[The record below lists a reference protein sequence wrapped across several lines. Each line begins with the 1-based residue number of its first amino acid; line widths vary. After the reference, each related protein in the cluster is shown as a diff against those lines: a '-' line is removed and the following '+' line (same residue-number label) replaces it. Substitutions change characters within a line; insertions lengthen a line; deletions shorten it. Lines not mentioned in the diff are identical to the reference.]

1 MKSIFLIS
9 AVTFLFQLS
18 LTAQGVIS
26 FPEAKVLYR
35 NHDNIVRIGFAD
47 KPQDFTLHAHGADLS
62 KSSEGVFIVRP
73 YEKVRQVALLCVDSK
88 GDTISNYL
96 FDCLSLSEPLL
107 QWGGVTVEN
116 EYSFNDDPF
125 IDIRLPSGS
134 LINID
139 YKLLNWQIT
148 LNNISYSGKGN
159 VLSENIMNTIRNEC
173 QSKASIDIKLKVDYQ
188 NTVGIA
194 SIEKD
199 IRVYSENYLSN
210 SDEYRNIW
218 NNSRIVVIDKAQNT
232 TAIFDESNPFSMVS
246 LIRQN
251 YIKNVFPMSV
261 LTAERLQAQ
270 GANLPIGFLG
280 LVSDAPLIE
289 SDSLKANYGLEKVED
304 GNYVYPPRTEYYFE
318 VNDIDRII
326 LFLKDNANQKNGLT
340 INSISHV
347 ALCKKFGDNDKYD
360 VVLSFPFHS
369 NLLDLGIIALQE
381 SDEINANRFI
391 KMQNELAD
399 STAVIN
405 ENYFFS
411 ISPNS
416 PNKVNYNAGGYYLVK
431 NRNRE
436 IDFEFSFSSDLEKPG
451 FRPLF
456 QFDYDADNFS
466 AEAMHNMNSF
476 SWEANHDIFK
486 SLNNAIHSVDYDS
499 IISDIPL
506 MTMYGEDSLDLD
518 GNLVYPIDYHI
529 HKIHFKTNFQ
539 NQSASPLKVVL
550 KHQLELNSQD
560 RYVFRPIEVIYCA
573 KNNSN
578 SEWFVVA
585 SIDLDSLKTDN
596 YSFLDQP
603 KIEWIQILE
612 NEMKKGKVIHL
623 KNRKEKGKLNK
634 EINIDF

>member
-9 AVTFLFQLS
+9 AVTILFQLS

-26 FPEAKVLYR
+26 LPEANVLYR

-47 KPQDFTLHAHGADLS
+47 KSQDFTLHADGADLS
-62 KSSEGVFIVRP
+62 KSSDGVFVVRP

-96 FDCLSLSEPLL
+96 FRCQSLPEPIL
-107 QWGGVTVEN
+107 QWGSHLISN
-116 EYSFNDDPF
+116 KYSFNNDPF
-125 IDIRLPSGS
+125 IGVSLPPGS

-148 LNNISYSGKGN
+148 LNDISYSGKGN
-159 VLSENIMNTIRNEC
+159 LLSENIMKIIRNEC
-173 QSKASIDIKLKVDYQ
+173 QNKASIDIKLKVDYQ
-188 NTVGIA
+188 NTAGIA

-199 IRVYSENYLSN
+199 IRVHSENYLSN

-218 NNSRIVVIDKAQNT
+218 NNSQIVVIDKAQNT
-232 TAIFDESNPFSMVS
+232 SAIFDESNPFSMVS

-251 YIKNVFPMSV
+251 YIKNAFPMTV

-270 GANLPIGFLG
+270 EANLPIAFLG
-280 LVSDAPLIE
+280 VDADFPLIE
-289 SDSLKANYGLEKVED
+289 SDSLHANYGLEKIED
-304 GNYVYPPRTEYYFE
+304 GNYVYPPRAEYYFE

-326 LFLKDNANQKNGLT
+326 LFLKDNENQKNGLT

-347 ALCKKFGDNDKYD
+347 AFCKKFGDNDKYD

-391 KMQNELAD
+391 KLQNELAD
-399 STAVIN
+399 ST
-405 ENYFFS
+405 
-411 ISPNS
+411 
-416 PNKVNYNAGGYYLVK
+416 KVNYYAGGYSLVIE
-431 NRNRE
+431 RNRE
-436 IDFEFSFSSDLEKPG
+436 INFESSAIVKSAIEELG

-466 AEAMHNMNSF
+466 AEAMDVMNSF
-476 SWEANHDIFK
+476 AWEANHDIFK

-506 MTMYGEDSLDLD
+506 MNLYAEDSLDLE
-518 GNLVYPIDYHI
+518 GNYVYPIHYQI
-529 HKIHFKTNFQ
+529 HKIHFKTNFED
-539 NQSASPLKVVL
+539 QSASPLKVVL
-550 KHQLELNSQD
+550 KHQLELNSQY
-560 RYVFRPIEVIYCA
+560 RYIFRPIEVIYCA

-623 KNRKEKGKLNK
+623 KNQKEKGKLNK

>member
-9 AVTFLFQLS
+9 AVSILFQLS

-26 FPEAKVLYR
+26 IPEANVLYR

-47 KPQDFTLHAHGADLS
+47 KPQDFTLHADGADLS
-62 KSSEGVFIVRP
+62 KSSDGVFVVRP

-96 FDCLSLSEPLL
+96 FRCQSLPEPIL
-107 QWGGVTVEN
+107 QWGSDFISN
-116 EYSFNDDPF
+116 KYSFNNDPF
-125 IDIRLPSGS
+125 IGVSLPPGS

-139 YKLLNWQIT
+139 YKLLYWQIT
-148 LNNISYSGKGN
+148 LNDISYSGKGN
-159 VLSENIMNTIRNEC
+159 LLSENIMNIIRNEC
-173 QSKASIDIKLKVDYQ
+173 QNKASIDIKLKVDYQ
-188 NTVGIA
+188 NTAGIA

-199 IRVYSENYLSN
+199 IRVHSENYLSN

-251 YIKNVFPMSV
+251 YIKNAYPMTV

-270 GANLPIGFLG
+270 GANLPIAFLG
-280 LVSDAPLIE
+280 ADADFPFIE
-289 SDSLKANYGLEKVED
+289 SDSLNANYGLEKIED
-304 GNYVYPPRTEYYFE
+304 GNYVYPPRAEYYFE

-326 LFLKDNANQKNGLT
+326 LFLKDNENQKNGLT

-347 ALCKKFGDNDKYD
+347 AFCKKFGDNDKYD

-391 KMQNELAD
+391 KLQNELAD
-399 STAVIN
+399 ST
-405 ENYFFS
+405 
-411 ISPNS
+411 
-416 PNKVNYNAGGYYLVK
+416 KVYYSGGYQIILE
-431 NRNRE
+431 RNRE
-436 IDFEFSFSSDLEKPG
+436 INFVSSAIEELG

-476 SWEANHDIFK
+476 AWEANPDIFK

-506 MTMYGEDSLDLD
+506 MNWYAEDSLDLE
-518 GNLVYPIDYHI
+518 GNLVYPIHYQI
-529 HKIHFKTNFQ
+529 HKILFKTNFEDP
-539 NQSASPLKVVL
+539 SASPIKVVL

-560 RYVFRPIEVIYCA
+560 RYIFRPIEVIYCA

-603 KIEWIQILE
+603 KIEWIQILK
-612 NEMKKGKVIHL
+612 NEMKKGKVFHL
-623 KNRKEKGKLNK
+623 KNQKEKGKLNK

>member
-9 AVTFLFQLS
+9 AVTILFQLS

-26 FPEAKVLYR
+26 IPEANVLYK

-47 KPQDFTLHAHGADLS
+47 KSQDFTLHADGADLS
-62 KSSEGVFIVRP
+62 KSSDGVFVVRP
-73 YEKVRQVALLCVDSK
+73 YENVNRVALLFVDSE
-88 GDTISNYL
+88 GDTISNHL
-96 FDCLSLSEPLL
+96 FRCQSLPEPILR
-107 QWGGVTVEN
+107 WGGEFIEN
-116 EYSFNDDPF
+116 EYYFKNDPF
-125 IDIRLPSGS
+125 IGVSLPHGS

-148 LNNISYSGKGN
+148 LNDISYSGKVN
-159 VLSENIMNTIRNEC
+159 VLSENVMNIIRNEC
-173 QSKASIDIKLKVDYQ
+173 QNKASFDIKLRVGYQ
-188 NTVGIA
+188 YRGGIA
-194 SIEKD
+194 SIEKHFTLNSSY
-199 IRVYSENYLSN
+199 YSLSN
-210 SDEYRNIW
+210 SNEYRNIW
-218 NNSRIVVIDKAQNT
+218 NNSQILVIDKAQNT
-232 TAIFDESNPFSMVS
+232 TAIFDESNPFSLVR

-251 YIKNVFPMSV
+251 YIKNVSPMSV

-270 GANLPIGFLG
+270 GANLPIALLG
-280 LVSDAPLIE
+280 PLPE
-289 SDSLKANYGLEKVED
+289 TPLTNQYFRDSIGED
-304 GNYVYPPRTEYYFE
+304 GQLVYPPRAEYYFE

-326 LFLKDNANQKNGLT
+326 LFLKDNENQKNGLT

-347 ALCKKFGDNDKYD
+347 AFCKKFGDNDKYD

-381 SDEINANRFI
+381 SDEINANRLI
-391 KMQNELAD
+391 KLQNELAD
-399 STAVIN
+399 S
-405 ENYFFS
+405 S
-411 ISPNS
+411 
-416 PNKVNYNAGGYYLVK
+416 KVNYTAGYYQILET
-431 NRNRE
+431 NRE
-436 IDFEFSFSSDLEKPG
+436 IDSYSSAMENPG
-451 FRPLF
+451 FNPLI
-456 QFDYDADNFS
+456 QFDYDTDNFS

-476 SWEANHDIFK
+476 LYEANHDIFK
-486 SLNNAIHSVDYDS
+486 SLNNAFHSIGYDS
-499 IISDIPL
+499 IIFDDPL
-506 MTMYGEDSLDLD
+506 LNMYMEDSLDLE
-518 GNLVYPIDYHI
+518 GNLVYPPIDYHI
-529 HKIHFKTNFQ
+529 HKIHFKTNFED
-539 NQSASPLKVVL
+539 QSASPLKVVL

-560 RYVFRPIEVIYCA
+560 RYIFRPIEVIYCA

>member
-9 AVTFLFQLS
+9 AVTILFQLS

-26 FPEAKVLYR
+26 LPEANVLYR

-47 KPQDFTLHAHGADLS
+47 KPQDFTLHADGADLS
-62 KSSEGVFIVRP
+62 KSSDGVFVVRP
-73 YEKVRQVALLCVDSK
+73 YEKVRQVALLFVDSK
-88 GDTISNYL
+88 GDTISNWL
-96 FDCLSLSEPLL
+96 FRCKSLPEPLL
-107 QWGGVTVEN
+107 HWGGKFIEN
-116 EYSFNDDPF
+116 GYSFNNDPF
-125 IDIRLPSGS
+125 IGLWLPPGS

-148 LNNISYSGKGN
+148 LNDISYSGKGN
-159 VLSENIMNTIRNEC
+159 LLSENIMKIIRNEC
-173 QSKASIDIKLKVDYQ
+173 QNKASIDIKLKVDYQ
-188 NTVGIA
+188 NTAGIA

-199 IRVYSENYLSN
+199 IRVHSENYLSN

-218 NNSRIVVIDKAQNT
+218 NNSQIVVIDKAQNT
-232 TAIFDESNPFSMVS
+232 SAIFDESNPFSMVS

-251 YIKNVFPMSV
+251 YIKNAFPMTV
-261 LTAERLQAQ
+261 LTAERLQAKE
-270 GANLPIGFLG
+270 ANLPIAFLG
-280 LVSDAPLIE
+280 VHADFPLIE
-289 SDSLKANYGLEKVED
+289 SDSLHANYGLVKIED
-304 GNYVYPPRTEYYFE
+304 GNYVYPPRAEYYFE

-326 LFLKDNANQKNGLT
+326 LFLKDNENQKNGLT

-347 ALCKKFGDNDKYD
+347 AFCKKFGDNDKYD

-391 KMQNELAD
+391 KLQNELAD
-399 STAVIN
+399 ST
-405 ENYFFS
+405 
-411 ISPNS
+411 
-416 PNKVNYNAGGYYLVK
+416 KVYYSGGYQIILE
-431 NRNRE
+431 RNRE
-436 IDFEFSFSSDLEKPG
+436 INFVSSAIEELG

-476 SWEANHDIFK
+476 AWEANPDIFK

-506 MTMYGEDSLDLD
+506 MNLYAEDSLDLE
-518 GNLVYPIDYHI
+518 GNLVYPPIDYHI
-529 HKIHFKTNFQ
+529 HKIHFRTNFED
-539 NQSASPLKVVL
+539 QSASPLKVVL
-550 KHQLELNSQD
+550 KHQLELNSQY
-560 RYVFRPIEVIYCA
+560 RYIFRPIEVIYCA

-623 KNRKEKGKLNK
+623 KNQKEKGKLNK

>member
-9 AVTFLFQLS
+9 AATILFQLS

-26 FPEAKVLYR
+26 IPEANVLYK

-47 KPQDFTLHAHGADLS
+47 KSQDFTLHADGADLS
-62 KSSEGVFIVRP
+62 KSSDGVFVVRP
-73 YEKVRQVALLCVDSK
+73 YEKVRQVALLFVDSK
-88 GDTISNYL
+88 GDTISNWL
-96 FDCLSLSEPLL
+96 FRCKSLPEPLL
-107 QWGGVTVEN
+107 HWGGEFIEN
-116 EYSFNDDPF
+116 EYSFNNDPF
-125 IDIRLPSGS
+125 IGLWLPPGS

-148 LNNISYSGKGN
+148 LNDISYSGNGN
-159 VLSENIMNTIRNEC
+159 VLSENIMKIIRNEC
-173 QSKASIDIKLKVDYQ
+173 QNKASIDIKLKVDYQ
-188 NTVGIA
+188 NTAGIA

-199 IRVYSENYLSN
+199 IRVHSENHLSN

-251 YIKNVFPMSV
+251 YIKNAFPMTV

-270 GANLPIGFLG
+270 EANLPIAFLG
-280 LVSDAPLIE
+280 VDAVFPLIE
-289 SDSLKANYGLEKVED
+289 SDSLNANYGLEKIED
-304 GNYVYPPRTEYYFE
+304 GNYVYPPRAEYYFE

-326 LFLKDNANQKNGLT
+326 LFLKDNENQKNGLT

-347 ALCKKFGDNDKYD
+347 AFCKKFGDNDKYD

-381 SDEINANRFI
+381 SDEINATRFI
-391 KMQNELAD
+391 KLQNELAD
-399 STAVIN
+399 ST
-405 ENYFFS
+405 
-411 ISPNS
+411 
-416 PNKVNYNAGGYYLVK
+416 KVYYSGGYQIILE
-431 NRNRE
+431 RNRE
-436 IDFEFSFSSDLEKPG
+436 INFVSSAIEELG

-456 QFDYDADNFS
+456 QLDYGADNFS
-466 AEAMHNMNSF
+466 AEAMHNMSSF
-476 SWEANHDIFK
+476 AYEANHDILK

-506 MTMYGEDSLDLD
+506 MNLYAEDSLDLE
-518 GNLVYPIDYHI
+518 GNLVYPPIDYHI
-529 HKIHFKTNFQ
+529 HKIHFRTNFED
-539 NQSASPLKVVL
+539 QSESPIKVVL

-560 RYVFRPIEVIYCA
+560 RYIFRPIEVIYCA

-585 SIDLDSLKTDN
+585 SIDLDSMKTDN

-603 KIEWIQILE
+603 KIEWIQVLE

-623 KNRKEKGKLNK
+623 KNQKEKGKLNK